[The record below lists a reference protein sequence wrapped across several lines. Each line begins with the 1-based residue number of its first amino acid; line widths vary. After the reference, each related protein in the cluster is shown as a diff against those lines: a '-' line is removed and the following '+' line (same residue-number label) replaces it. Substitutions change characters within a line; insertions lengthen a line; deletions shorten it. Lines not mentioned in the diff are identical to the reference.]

1 MKYAVIDIGSNS
13 VRLMLS
19 ENNTSIKF
27 VNTTKLAEG
36 LSLTGKLS
44 PEPMLRTA
52 NAVLDFYNLAVKENA
67 SKIYV
72 FATEAVR
79 SASNRQDFVNLLENK
94 NIPLDIVSGADEGKL
109 GFLGAYT
116 EGICGVL
123 DVGGASS
130 ELSVGDENGV
140 NYSVSVP
147 IGIVRLK
154 NLCGENRKAISQ
166 YISERLYLYGELP
179 KFDKLL
185 SIGGTSASY
194 VTIIAKLKV
203 YNPKIVDKYILS
215 YEEIEKTADYL
226 NSLSMEQRLN
236 VIGLDEK
243 RRDTIVIGGYILLEF
258 MNFLDV
264 KEITVRDSDN
274 LEGYLLSKQ
283 K

>member
-13 VRLMLS
+13 VRLMLR
-19 ENNTSIKF
+19 ENNTSIKY
-27 VNTTKLAEG
+27 VNTTRLAEG
-36 LSLTGKLS
+36 LSLTGLLS

-52 NAVLDFYNLAVKENA
+52 KAVKDFYNQALSEKANQV
-67 SKIYV
+67 YV

-79 SASNRQDFVNLLENK
+79 SASNRQEFVDLLKSK
-94 NIPLDIVSGADEGKL
+94 NIPLDIVSGKDEGKL
-109 GFLGAYT
+109 GFLGAYMG
-116 EGICGVL
+116 GICGVL

-130 ELSVGDENGV
+130 EITVGDENGIK
-140 NYSVSVP
+140 YSVSAP

-154 NLCGENRKAISQ
+154 DLCGENRNAISG
-166 YISERLYLYGELP
+166 YIREKLCLYGETP

-194 VTIIAKLKV
+194 VTIIAKLKA
-203 YNPKIVDKYILS
+203 YDPKIVDKYTLL
-215 YEEIEKTADYL
+215 YKEIEQTADYL
-226 NSLSMEQRLN
+226 HSLSLEQRLN

-258 MNFLDV
+258 MKFLNV
-264 KEITVRDSDN
+264 QELTVRDSDN
-274 LEGYLLSKQ
+274 LEGYLLSKL